1 MRQEVEKT
9 TVSLKIHPFSL
20 KNVFKRFI
28 MYMGVWPAYTSM
40 HHMWTDLDA
49 KEVVEALGTEVT
61 GGCEPD
67 VGAGNWI
74 WVLWK
79 IIQCS

>member
-1 MRQEVEKT
+1 
-9 TVSLKIHPFSL
+9 
-20 KNVFKRFI
+20 